1 MSASDHRHSAS
12 ILLEA
17 AKHET
22 ALVAR
27 LHAAEQEAQR
37 IIGLAH
43 EQAAAH
49 LTESAHRTE
58 RDIAE
63 MRRQA
68 ATERERD
75 EATISEA
82 AQGKVADIRAKALP
96 NRDKI
101 RQTIVA
107 RILPAGAQGVVNS

>member
-1 MSASDHRHSAS
+1 VSASDNRTSAS
-12 ILLEA
+12 VLLEA

-22 ALVAR
+22 ALVAQ
-27 LHAAEQEAQR
+27 LTAAEQEAQR

-49 LTESAHRTE
+49 LTETAHRTE

-68 ATERERD
+68 TAEREREEQTIVA
-75 EATISEA
+75 EADRN
-82 AQGKVADIRAKALP
+82 VASIRAKAAP
-96 NRDKI
+96 NRDGI
-101 RQTIVA
+101 RQAVVA
-107 RILPAGAQGVVNS
+107 RILPAGAQGVVSS